1 LHLWWHAREGSST
14 LIAEESDLGG
24 FTDFFADVDFFA
36 DFVGADF
43 VGADFVG
50 ADFVGADFVAA
61 DFVGA
66 DFVGADFV
74 GADFVGADFVGADFV
89 AADFVVIAVFETDF
103 FARIS
108 FGADFLV
115 ARKSPPA
122 VVSIGW
128 SSRSA

>member
-43 VGADFVG
+43 VA
-50 ADFVGADFVAA
+50 
-61 DFVGA
+61 A

>member
-24 FTDFFADVDFFA
+24 FTDFFADVDFF
-36 DFVGADF
+36 
-43 VGADFVG
+43 
-50 ADFVGADFVAA
+50 A

>member
-50 ADFVGADFVAA
+50 A